1 MNQQRKIELHIL
13 AMHRVLAAR
22 IRAGDLSPIAKACN
36 NLQRWKLQFGGELPG
51 AYRVWQQLLEQ
62 PPEQWL
68 HLLEAD
74 TEDATRWRSSAPFAG
89 AINPQER
96 WRILRDASRAA

>member
-1 MNQQRKIELHIL
+1 MNEQRKIELQIL
-13 AMHRVLAAR
+13 AMHRTLAAR
-22 IRAGDLSPIAKACN
+22 IRAGDLSPIVKAQA

-51 AYRVWQQLLEQ
+51 AYQFWQRLLDQ
-62 PPEQWL
+62 VPEHWL

-89 AINPQER
+89 AITPQER
-96 WRILRDASRAA
+96 WSIMRNATRTA

>member
-22 IRAGDLSPIAKACN
+22 IRAGDLSPIIKGKA
-36 NLQRWKLQFGGELPG
+36 NLQRWRQQFGGELPG
-51 AYRVWQQLLEQ
+51 AYRLWQQWLDQ
-62 PPEQWL
+62 PIKHWI

-89 AINPQER
+89 AISPQER
-96 WRILRDASRAA
+96 WRILRNAPQAA